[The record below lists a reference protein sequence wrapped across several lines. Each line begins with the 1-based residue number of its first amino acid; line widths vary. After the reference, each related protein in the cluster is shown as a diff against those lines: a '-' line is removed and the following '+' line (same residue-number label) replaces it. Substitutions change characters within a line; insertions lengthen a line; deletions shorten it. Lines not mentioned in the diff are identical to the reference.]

1 MEQQLRF
8 CTSADGTRIAY
19 HTLGEGRPIVS
30 VPPWLADGE
39 KDMERPEARA
49 LTESLA
55 EGHRFVWFDRRGVG
69 ASQRDVDD
77 VSLEAQVA
85 DLIAVIDSLN
95 LERFDLIALEDGAAV
110 SVAYAAQHPEQVS
123 RMVFW
128 APTIYGADV
137 ATTETFRSLI
147 DLIRSNWSLAR
158 RSMAAFT
165 FPTGPV
171 EEQRWLSRY
180 VREAVSA
187 EIAAKYLELIADLDV
202 RSAAAQVIAPVLILH
217 RRGMR
222 NIPLVA
228 SRGAV
233 AAIPNARFVALE
245 GEVGVIYLG
254 DQAAVMEQIREFFD
268 EGSAPEPAPAAP
280 GAGATHTILFTDM
293 ESSTALTQRLGD
305 AKAQDVRRTHN
316 SIVRGALKSS
326 GGSEIKHTGDG
337 IMASFRTASSAL
349 DCAIAIQR
357 GVAAHVEEHSDSP
370 LGLYVGLNAGEPIA
384 EEGDLFGTSINLA
397 ARICD
402 RAESGQILASD
413 VVRQLAAGKQFLF
426 ADIGEIELRGFEDPV
441 RLYEVRWWEE

>member
-1 MEQQLRF
+1 MEPQLRF

-55 EGHRFVWFDRRGVG
+55 EGRRFVWFDRRGVG

-110 SVAYAAQHPEQVS
+110 SVTYAAQHPEQVS

-158 RSMAAFT
+158 RSMAAFS
-165 FPTGPV
+165 FPNGPV

-180 VREAVSA
+180 IREAVSA
-187 EIAAKYLELIADLDV
+187 EIAAKYLDLIAGLDV
-202 RSAAAQVIAPVLILH
+202 RPAAALVSAPVLILH
-217 RRGMR
+217 RRGQR
-222 NIPLVA
+222 SVPLVA
-228 SRGAV
+228 GRGAA
-233 AAIPNARFVALE
+233 AAIPNA
-245 GEVGVIYLG
+245 
-254 DQAAVMEQIREFFD
+254 
-268 EGSAPEPAPAAP
+268 
-280 GAGATHTILFTDM
+280 
-293 ESSTALTQRLGD
+293 
-305 AKAQDVRRTHN
+305 
-316 SIVRGALKSS
+316 
-326 GGSEIKHTGDG
+326 
-337 IMASFRTASSAL
+337 
-349 DCAIAIQR
+349 
-357 GVAAHVEEHSDSP
+357 
-370 LGLYVGLNAGEPIA
+370 
-384 EEGDLFGTSINLA
+384 
-397 ARICD
+397 
-402 RAESGQILASD
+402 
-413 VVRQLAAGKQFLF
+413 
-426 ADIGEIELRGFEDPV
+426 
-441 RLYEVRWWEE
+441 